1 MYIKSNDLFKDTKP
15 ETIYDSV
22 PRPVVIADN
31 LLTPENMG
39 SMIRLACNIGASDMI
54 FLGVKPTH
62 SISKVHK
69 NAASSKNSKI
79 WYFTEETDLRKLVPA
94 NKKIVA
100 IETST
105 DATNIYE
112 TKLPEDVA
120 FVVGNEANGMRQE
133 ILDQC
138 DMVVYIPV
146 PGENCSLNVSH
157 AASVALFEW
166 LRQVII

>member
-1 MYIKSNDLFKDTKP
+1 MYIKANDLFKDSKP

-100 IETST
+100 IETTT
-105 DATNIYE
+105 DATNIYA
-112 TKLPEDVA
+112 TKLPEDAA
-120 FVVGNEANGMRQE
+120 FVVGNEAHGMRRE

>member
-1 MYIKSNDLFKDTKP
+1 MYIKANDLFKDSKP

-22 PRPVVIADN
+22 PRPVVIADS

-79 WYFTEETDLRKLVPA
+79 WRFTEETDLRKLVPA

-100 IETST
+100 IETTT

-112 TKLPEDVA
+112 TELPKDAA
-120 FVVGNEANGMRQE
+120 FVVGNEAHGMRRE

-166 LRQVII
+166 LRQMII

>member
-1 MYIKSNDLFKDTKP
+1 MYIKSNDLFKDSKP

-22 PRPVVIADN
+22 PRPVVIADS

-79 WYFTEETDLRKLVPA
+79 WYFTEETDLRKIVPA

-100 IETST
+100 IETTT
-105 DATNIYE
+105 DATNIYA

-120 FVVGNEANGMRQE
+120 FVVGNEAHGMRRE

>member
-1 MYIKSNDLFKDTKP
+1 MYLKSNELFKDTKP

-22 PRPVVIADN
+22 PRPVVIADS

-62 SISKVHK
+62 NINKVHK

-79 WYFTEETDLRKLVPA
+79 WYFTEETDLRKLVSA

-112 TKLPEDVA
+112 TELPKDVA
-120 FVVGNEANGMRQE
+120 FVVGNETNGMRQE

-146 PGENCSLNVSH
+146 PGVNCSLNVSH

-166 LRQVII
+166 LRQVSK

>member
-1 MYIKSNDLFKDTKP
+1 MYIKANDLFKDTKP

-22 PRPVVIADN
+22 PRPVVIADS

-79 WYFTEETDLRKLVPA
+79 WYFTEETDLRKIVPA

-100 IETST
+100 IETTT
-105 DATNIYE
+105 DATNIYA

-120 FVVGNEANGMRQE
+120 FVVGNEAHGMRRE

>member
-1 MYIKSNDLFKDTKP
+1 MYIKANDLFKDSKP

-22 PRPVVIADN
+22 PRPVVIADS

-100 IETST
+100 IETTT
-105 DATNIYE
+105 DATNIYA

-120 FVVGNEANGMRQE
+120 FVVGNEAHGMRRE

>member
-1 MYIKSNDLFKDTKP
+1 MYIKANDLFKDSKP
-15 ETIYDSV
+15 ETIYSSV
-22 PRPVVIADN
+22 PRPVVIADS

-105 DATNIYE
+105 DATNIYKTE
-112 TKLPEDVA
+112 LPKDAA
-120 FVVGNEANGMRQE
+120 FVVGNEAHGMRRE